1 MKRLTIAAAL
11 GLAGCVLVASAGPA
25 LAEGGYFS
33 GQNGARAAGRA
44 GAFAAR
50 ADDVEAMIFN
60 PAGLADMDGTTV
72 QASNQFSYNLY
83 NYGRASTVDWAHP
96 QNGMAPTV
104 TFPTLGNQQSPQL
117 LLPFI
122 GVASRLGLRNWTFAL
137 AAFAPP
143 GISRERYPDGKDDP
157 SIGGQRYMMVSREAL
172 MLSYAASVAWRP
184 VPTFGIGATAQW
196 IYVRRLV
203 YALGIDGSPIPG
215 DYNPV
220 SSDFDMLATTR
231 GSDPMTLNGIV
242 GAWIRPTPAIEL
254 AVSGQVLPAKIV
266 ARSTLTIEPQRTN
279 LGTLTIKRDGKP
291 ANDVTVTLPLPLLAR
306 AAARYRHLV
315 DGVELFDVELD
326 VEYETWSRV
335 DRFTVDANHLRVDYG
350 GDYVFVDRIDIEKRW
365 RDTITVK
372 AGGDWA
378 VLPSRLTLR
387 GGAFYVSSTSTLGY
401 ANIDFPT
408 APVVGG
414 ALGASVHF
422 GGGELAVA
430 YQLRY
435 QAPYTV
441 SESKGRVYQQV
452 PGSTCTTPPYDD
464 PTNCSAHQDGK
475 PAPVVNA
482 GTYQAASHLFL
493 VQYIHRFGR

>member
-1 MKRLTIAAAL
+1 VNRLALAAA
-11 GLAGCVLVASAGPA
+11 GLAGSVLVASAGPA

-50 ADDVEAMIFN
+50 ADDVEAMIYN
-60 PAGLADMDGTTV
+60 PAGLADMDGTTI
-72 QASNQFSYNLY
+72 QLSNQFSYNMY
-83 NYGRASTVDWAHP
+83 NYGRASTVDWAHT

-104 TFPTLGNQQSPQL
+104 TFPTLGNQQSLQL
-117 LLPFI
+117 ALPLL
-122 GVASRLGLRNWTFAL
+122 GVASRLGLQNWSFAL
-137 AAFAPP
+137 AVFAPP
-143 GISRERYPDGKDDP
+143 GIGRERYPDGKDDP
-157 SIGGQRYMMVSREAL
+157 SIGGQRYMMIEREAIF
-172 MLSYAASVAWRP
+172 LSYAASVAWRP
-184 VPTFGIGATAQW
+184 VPTFGIGATVQW
-196 IYVRRLV
+196 IHVPRLV
-203 YALGIDGSPIPG
+203 YSLVLDGSPIPG

-220 SSDFDMLATTR
+220 YSDFDMRVTTK
-231 GSDPMTLNGIV
+231 GSDPMTLNAIL
-242 GAWIRPTPAIEL
+242 GAWVRPTPAFEL

-266 ARSTLTIEPQRTN
+266 ARSTLSIEPQRTN
-279 LGTLTIKRDGKP
+279 LGTLTIKRDNKP

-306 AAARYRHLV
+306 AAARYRHLSG
-315 DGVELFDVELD
+315 GVEVFDLELD

-335 DRFTVDANHLRVDYG
+335 DRFTVDANHLRVDYA
-350 GDYVFVDRIDIEKRW
+350 GDHVFVDRIDIEKRW
-365 RDTITVK
+365 RDTVTVK
-372 AGGDWA
+372 LGGDWA

-408 APVVGG
+408 APQLGG
-414 ALGASVHF
+414 ALGASIHF

-435 QAPYTV
+435 QPTYTV

-452 PGSTCTTPPYDD
+452 PGSSCTMPPYDD
-464 PTNCSAHQDGK
+464 PTNCSSHQDGK

-482 GTYQAASHLFL
+482 GTYQAASHLVL